1 MPFKYLAQS
10 FGYTLCV
17 YLFENVSTCIYF
29 FYVYIYMYMYI
40 IISLKANVLRT
51 NLGAIYESTLT
62 LSGE

>member
-17 YLFENVSTCIYF
+17 YLFENIPTCIYL

-40 IISLKANVLRT
+40 IISLKANVLS
-51 NLGAIYESTLT
+51 YERISERYMKAF
-62 LSGE
+62 SH